1 MNKEVTFRDLLVKI
15 KNIFSTDIYL
25 INNQY
30 IIAGEKSSE
39 DNLGYS
45 LCVLSPDMIDICN
58 NSFDPYKIYYIKNI
72 TNAKDDLENNIS
84 EVSSLAER
92 ESVNYS
98 LEEVINIKNKIETW
112 DSFNFTEKQ
121 LDELFEDNMTINL
134 FKDTDIPSVTISKSL
149 FPLVT
154 KKNVSDL
161 YYSVIQDLQYINL
174 MISFDF
180 PLFQLYIL
188 YRYLD
193 IDKEK
198 GE

>member
-1 MNKEVTFRDLLVKI
+1 MAKEVTFRDLLVKI

-45 LCVLSPDMIDICN
+45 LCVLSPDIINICN
-58 NSFDPYKIYYIKNI
+58 NSFDPCKIYYIKNI

-84 EVSSLAER
+84 EVSSYSEKEL
-92 ESVNYS
+92 VNYS